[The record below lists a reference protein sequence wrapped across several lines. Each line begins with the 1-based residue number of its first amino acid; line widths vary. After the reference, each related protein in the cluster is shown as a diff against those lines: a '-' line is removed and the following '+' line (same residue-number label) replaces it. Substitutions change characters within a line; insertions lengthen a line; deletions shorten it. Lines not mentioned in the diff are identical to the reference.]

1 MTKRYIILFLAL
13 SVAVLYFGFGCDRG
27 QEEKP
32 GVLKLNITDAPG
44 DYDEVFITFTEVS
57 VHKSGSG
64 DNETDDDDNATMR
77 AFDDTDNETDNDT
90 DNETNGDDDDNDGD
104 DDDEGDDDDDKDGD
118 DDDEG
123 DDDDTDNDTDDAGW
137 IIVSDE
143 EQGFDLLQLQDGKF
157 ELLAEAELDTGK
169 YTQIRLK
176 ITDELDEFDKPK
188 TYVMVDG
195 EKYAL
200 TVPSGTK
207 SGLKLTHGFTIE
219 SDTETVLYI
228 DFDADKSVN
237 QTGNGEYKL
246 KPTIKVMTELP

>member
-1 MTKRYIILFLAL
+1 MKVLGPAFRHYYLKKLPGHSSKIHFGLGHHTRIGLLI
-13 SVAVLYFGFGCDRG
+13 SVLCASTCTIDEACFGAFS
-27 QEEKP
+27 
-32 GVLKLNITDAPG
+32 
-44 DYDEVFITFTEVS
+44 TF
-57 VHKSGSG
+57 
-64 DNETDDDDNATMR
+64 
-77 AFDDTDNETDNDT
+77 
-90 DNETNGDDDDNDGD
+90 
-104 DDDEGDDDDDKDGD
+104 
-118 DDDEG
+118 
-123 DDDDTDNDTDDAGW
+123 DTDDAGW

-143 EQGFDLLQLQDGKF
+143 EQGFDLLLLQDGKF

-176 ITDELDEFDKPK
+176 ITDELDENDEPK
-188 TYVMVDG
+188 TYVVVDG

-207 SGLKLTHGFTIE
+207 SGLKLTHGFNIE

-246 KPTIKVMTELP
+246 KPTIKVMTELT